1 LFAETRPSGLVP
13 QGSPACDHPA
23 SPPMRAAATSRKLS
37 AQSRPCGSRR
47 LRAGEPVAL
56 RLLDYR
62 DNAAM
67 LVLLHS
73 LTRRVHRP
81 VLTKALATLERGDTL
96 ACYKL
101 DRIGRSVVHL
111 AKLLEE
117 LEKRGVHFMTAEDG
131 LSTKGST
138 GKLVLNILGSIAQF
152 ERDLIL
158 ERTWAGLAAAR
169 TRGQRLGPPLKWSAP
184 MAAKAHRLMEKDG
197 LNANDTAKVL
207 GVSRRTLFRGLKAA
221 RDHDVLAENSKHR

>member
-1 LFAETRPSGLVP
+1 MAKTVFYARVSTKDQKLDL
-13 QGSPACDHPA
+13 QLD
-23 SPPMRAAATSRKLS
+23 AARKLGIKTADIFVEKAS
-37 AQSRPCGSRR
+37 GVRH
-47 LRAGEPVAL
+47 
-56 RLLDYR
+56 D
-62 DNAAM
+62 
-67 LVLLHS
+67 
-73 LTRRVHRP
+73 RP
-81 VLTKALATLERGDTL
+81 VLAKALATLEKGDTL

-131 LSTKGST
+131 LSTQGST
-138 GKLVLNILGSIAQF
+138 GKLVLNMLGSVAQF

-158 ERTWAGLAAAR
+158 ERTRAGLAAAR
-169 TRGQRLGPPLKWSAP
+169 SRGQRLGPPIKWSHE

-221 RDHDVLAENSKHR
+221 RDHDVLAENSQHR